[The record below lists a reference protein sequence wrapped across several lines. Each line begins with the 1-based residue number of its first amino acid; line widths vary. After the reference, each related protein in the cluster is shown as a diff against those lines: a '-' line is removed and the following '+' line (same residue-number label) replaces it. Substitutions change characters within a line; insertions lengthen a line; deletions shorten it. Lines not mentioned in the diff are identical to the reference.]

1 MVYRVVASVPRIL
14 QLSGALDVWVRAKGV
29 RSKAELRPNVVGID
43 VVPLLEGVVVAP
55 IVVRRSGV

>member
-1 MVYRVVASVPRIL
+1 MVYGVVASVPRIL
-14 QLSGALDVWVRAKGV
+14 QLSGTLDVWVRAKGV

>member
-1 MVYRVVASVPRIL
+1 M
-14 QLSGALDVWVRAKGV
+14 DVWVRAKGV